1 MITMYDKIIKQMQ
14 DSIEELKEKVERL
27 EKENRELRAD
37 VTGMDDDIEV
47 NHKIARAVCELQEEV
62 QRNIPEVY
70 FINKINAP
78 TRVGMN

>member
-1 MITMYDKIIKQMQ
+1 MYDEIIKRMQ

>member
-1 MITMYDKIIKQMQ
+1 VITMYDKIIKQMQ

>member
-1 MITMYDKIIKQMQ
+1 MQ

-62 QRNIPEVY
+62 QRNNPTIY
-70 FINKINAP
+70 LINKINAP